1 MSQSRSEPCDAAA
14 LTAQPSPDRS
24 NDGLPGLAS
33 VCCSRSPP
41 CWGLA
46 PPWHRPP
53 PGSRPAA
60 ITLGDSLFHSKGNCY
75 ACHGANA
82 QGAVG
87 PNLTDA
93 EWIHSDGSYDA
104 IVKQITTG
112 VTAEE
117 SKSKIPMPPKGGS
130 QITDDEVEGG
140 GGIRLLAEPQEAV
153 LTRRLR
159 PLHAAFEGRTQV
171 RPFRYLPA
179 MTTSQR

>member
-1 MSQSRSEPCDAAA
+1 MDYRTRLGLLLAFAAVLGA
-14 LTAQPSPDRS
+14 
-24 NDGLPGLAS
+24 
-33 VCCSRSPP
+33 
-41 CWGLA
+41 
-46 PPWHRPP
+46 
-53 PGSRPAA
+53 RPAVA
-60 ITLGDSLFHSKGNCY
+60 QAPAAVTPAAVALGDSLFHSKGNCY

-130 QITDDEVEGG
+130 QITDDEVK
-140 GGIRLLAEPQEAV
+140 AV
-153 LTRRLR
+153 
-159 PLHAAFEGRTQV
+159 AAYV
-171 RPFRYLPA
+171 YSLSHKKP
-179 MTTSQR
+179 S